1 MNRDALEL
9 VAVAIQERTV
19 DAAVAALR
27 AVEAA
32 PDSDSVRRM
41 AVERVTSALTAMATE
56 RRGPVVD
63 LLIWLRRVQ

>member
-19 DAAVAALR
+19 DAALDALR

-41 AVERVTSALTAMATE
+41 AVDRITAALVAMAAE

-63 LLIWLRRVQ
+63 LLLALRRVP